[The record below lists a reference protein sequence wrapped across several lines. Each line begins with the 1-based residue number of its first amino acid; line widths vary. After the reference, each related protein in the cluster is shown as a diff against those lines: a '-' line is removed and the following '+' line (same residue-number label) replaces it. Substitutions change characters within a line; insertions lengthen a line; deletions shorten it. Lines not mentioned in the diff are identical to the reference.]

1 MNGLV
6 VAAVLSPGGLI
17 VWLIVG
23 ALAGSL
29 AGHVVRGRGFGLL
42 GDIVLGILGAI
53 FGNLALNALHVSH
66 RFGFVGTLVVAFVG
80 ACVLIA
86 LAHLATGSRGSRV
99 RLRAR

>member
-1 MNGLV
+1 MNEPVLG
-6 VAAVLSPGGLI
+6 AVLSPGGIIL
-17 VWLIVG
+17 WLIVG

-53 FGNLALNALHVSH
+53 FGGLILNALHVSH
-66 RFGFVGTLVVAFVG
+66 RYGFIGTLVVAFLG

-86 LAHLATGSRGSRV
+86 LAHLATGSGGRRV
-99 RLRAR
+99 SLGPR